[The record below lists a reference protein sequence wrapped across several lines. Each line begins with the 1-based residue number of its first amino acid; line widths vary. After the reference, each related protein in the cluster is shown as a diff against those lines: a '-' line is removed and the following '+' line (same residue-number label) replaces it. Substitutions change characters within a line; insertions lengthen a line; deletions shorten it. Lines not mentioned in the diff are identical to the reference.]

1 MGKYKKL
8 IIVNAIVASVM
19 IPLTVVAILMY
30 DSERNTCVILNR
42 LHIYCVGCGGT
53 RAVISLLHL
62 DLVGAIRYNITAPMT
77 VAVYL
82 YYNIRAFIAIKKDD
96 REYFKKQKYV
106 LIYVVLVVMIL
117 NAVLKNVLLHNGI
130 DVIGYIIK

>member
-8 IIVNAIVASVM
+8 IIVNAVVMSVI

-30 DSERNTCVILNR
+30 DSERNTCVILNK

-53 RAVISLLHL
+53 RAVISLLHF
-62 DLVGAIRYNITAPMT
+62 DLVGALRYNVTAPLA

-82 YYNIRAFIAIKKDD
+82 YYNVRAFIAIKKDD
-96 REYFKKQKYV
+96 KAYFKKQKYWLV
-106 LIYVVLVVMIL
+106 YVVLAVMIL
-117 NAVLKNVLLHNGI
+117 NAVLKNVLLYSGI
-130 DVIGYIIK
+130 DIIGDIIK